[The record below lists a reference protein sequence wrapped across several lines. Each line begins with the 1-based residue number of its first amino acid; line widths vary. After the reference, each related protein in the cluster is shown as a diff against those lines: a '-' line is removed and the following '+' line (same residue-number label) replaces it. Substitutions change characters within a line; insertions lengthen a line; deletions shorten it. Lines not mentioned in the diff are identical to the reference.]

1 MPTTVASATEAR
13 ADAKTEQNTIRS
25 QGTSGKA
32 FWQELVSRVA
42 SSAGIDPDLAVRVAF
57 KESGLN
63 PGALNPASGAVGMM
77 QLMPATAAA
86 MGLDPRNTLEN
97 VVGGVQYLR
106 EQLSHF
112 GDEAKALAAY
122 NWGPGRVAEAVEH
135 WGAEWLSHAPRETQQ
150 YVSSILSSPGFA
162 PTAQAPPAH
171 EKVASSLEF
180 PASLASSL
188 PPAGPDPRLTSEAIG
203 LNEALNAYL
212 IAAIL
217 SSDDNS

>member
-1 MPTTVASATEAR
+1 MSNAVVSATEAR
-13 ADAKTEQNTIRS
+13 AVAKTEQDTVRS
-25 QGTSGKA
+25 QGTSGRA

-86 MGLDPRNTLEN
+86 MGLDPQNALEN
-97 VVGGVQYLR
+97 VVGGVRYLR

-122 NWGPGRVAEAVEH
+122 NWGPGRVAEAIQN
-135 WGAEWLSHAPRETQQ
+135 WGPEWLSHAPRETQQ

-162 PTAQAPPAH
+162 PTTQAPAD
-171 EKVASSLEF
+171 ENVASSLEF
-180 PASLASSL
+180 PASVASSL
-188 PPAGPDPRLTSEAIG
+188 PPASHDPRLTTVAIG

-217 SSDDNS
+217 GSDDNS